1 MPRVSV
7 IVPNFNHKKYLPER
21 LESITA
27 QTYQDFE
34 IILLDDCSTD
44 GSKEIIEAWRKH
56 PKIGKVILNEKNS
69 GSAFKQWQKG
79 ISEASGELIWIAESD
94 DSCSPALL
102 ETLVGEF
109 DREPSCVL
117 AFCAAMLTDENGK
130 HLDIHKYHKEIGR
143 NLSVDGEKFAR
154 KWLLRNNYVVN
165 ASGALFRKDAAMG
178 LGDTHIK
185 YKGVGDWLFWTQLA
199 RKGKVSFVYKAL
211 NLFRQ
216 HGSNTTAGMKK
227 SGEALLELRSL
238 LGDFERLGLKD
249 HRVFLHDRIY
259 AVNFVKYY
267 GSGLSPELRAKI
279 LKVWRDNPIISFL
292 AALKEAKHRISI
304 LLRK

>member
-1 MPRVSV
+1 MPRVSI
-7 IVPNFNHKKYLPER
+7 IVPNYNHKNYLSER
-21 LESITA
+21 LESIAA
-27 QTYQDFE
+27 QTFRDFE

-44 GSKEIIEAWRKH
+44 GSKEVIESWKEH
-56 PKIGKVILNEKNS
+56 PKLGKVIFNEKNS

-94 DSCSPALL
+94 DSCLPALL

-109 DREPSCVL
+109 DRDPSCVL
-117 AFCAAMLTDENGK
+117 AFCAAMLTDKNGK
-130 HLDIHKYHKEIGR
+130 HLGIHKYHKEICG

-165 ASGALFRKDAAMG
+165 ASGALFRKEAAMG
-178 LGDTHIK
+178 LGEAHMK
-185 YKGVGDWLFWTQLA
+185 YKGVGDWQFWTQLA
-199 RKGKVSFVYKAL
+199 RKGRVAFVNKAL

-259 AVNFVKYY
+259 AVHFVKYY
-267 GSGLSPELRAKI
+267 GNGLSPALKTKI
-279 LKVWRDNPIISFL
+279 LKEWRDNPIISFL

-304 LLRK
+304 LLHK